1 MHIFMVEQI
10 VIKTNNFENDYLIN
24 YHVFFM
30 FLSYLYVLSR
40 IDFATFY
47 YFSIEFRNCSDNDV
61 FVVFVPTMTYL
72 LFLFRQWRI
81 CCFCS
86 DNVVF
91 VVFVPTMWYLLFLF
105 WQCRICCFCSDKVVF
120 VVFVLT
126 MWYLFLFRQCGICS
140 DRLPVSNQPDHCIVR
155 PPVIY
160 GF

>member
-30 FLSYLYVLSR
+30 FLSYLYVLSC

-47 YFSIEFRNCSDNDV
+47 YFSGTKTTNTTLSEQKQQIPHCPNKNNKYHIVRTKTTNTTLSEQKQQIPHCRNKNNKYHIVGTKTTNTTLSEQFLNSV
-61 FVVFVPTMTYL
+61 LTMWYL
-72 LFLFRQWRI
+72 LFLFGQCGI

-91 VVFVPTMWYLLFLF
+91 VVFVPTMWYLF
-105 WQCRICCFCSDKVVF
+105 
-120 VVFVLT
+120 
-126 MWYLFLFRQCGICS
+126 
-140 DRLPVSNQPDHCIVR
+140 
-155 PPVIY
+155 
-160 GF
+160 